1 MINILV
7 NAYAV
12 NPNWGS
18 EQGMGWNWVVNIA
31 RYCNVYVIT
40 EGEFRE
46 NIEKAMTALPQ
57 KDNIHFYYNPLPD
70 KVRKMCWNQGDWR
83 FYWYY
88 RKWQKKTLEIAKE
101 IIAENHIDILHQL
114 NMIGFRE
121 PGYLWKIK
129 ELPFVWGPIGGME
142 LMPSEYLRGASL
154 KQRLF
159 NRLKNAINRYQY
171 LHSSRVR
178 ATIQRA
184 DALISAVKGV
194 SDVLLNCYH
203 KNSVLI
209 NETGVD
215 IDSSITRKP
224 SKPEAP
230 FKIIWV
236 GKFDFRKQLPIAI
249 RSVIATNRRDI
260 ELHICGTGSEDIVN
274 EMKRM
279 AEVGGIASQC
289 HWYGNVSHDKILE
302 MMASSDLMLFTSI
315 MEATSTVVLE
325 AITVGLPVLCFNTCG
340 FGPVVKNFAGITI
353 ELSNPD
359 QSSQDFAREI
369 LKLYGNRE
377 ILNDISVK
385 ILEERTNLTWA
396 AKAYKTNRIYEAI
409 LNKKQGLQ
417 YGI

>member
-1 MINILV
+1 MNILI

-12 NPNWGS
+12 NPYWGS
-18 EQGMGWNWVVNIA
+18 EQGMGWNWVINIA
-31 RYCNVYVIT
+31 KYCNVYVIT

-46 NIEKAMTALPQ
+46 NIEKAMAALPQ
-57 KDNIHFYYNPLPD
+57 KNNLHFYYNPLSD
-70 KVRKMCWNQGDWR
+70 KVRRMCWNQGDWR

-88 RKWQKKTLEIAKE
+88 RKWQKRTLKIAQQ
-101 IIAENHIDILHQL
+101 IIAENRIDVIHQL

-129 ELPFVWGPIGGME
+129 EIPFVWGPIGGME
-142 LMPSEYLRGASL
+142 LMPMEYLRGDAL

-171 LHSSRVR
+171 LHSPRVR
-178 ATIQRA
+178 MAIQRA
-184 DALISAVKGV
+184 DVLISAVKGV
-194 SDVLLNCYH
+194 SDVLLECYQ
-203 KNSVLI
+203 KDSVLI

-215 IDSSITRKP
+215 IDSSIAKKP

-249 RSVIATNRRDI
+249 RSVMATNRRDI

-274 EMKRM
+274 KMKRM

-289 HWYGNVSHDKILE
+289 HWYGNVSHDRILE
-302 MMASSDLMLFTSI
+302 MMASFDLMLFTSI

-340 FGPVVKNFAGITI
+340 FGPIVKDLAGITV
-353 ELSNPD
+353 ELSDPD
-359 QSSQDFAREI
+359 KSVSDFAGQI
-369 LKLYGNRE
+369 LKVYKNRN
-377 ILNDISVK
+377 IINDISMRIIASRDLLK
-385 ILEERTNLTWA
+385 WDS
-396 AKAYKTNRIYEAI
+396 KARKTVELYQKCLLCNA
-409 LNKKQGLQ
+409 
-417 YGI
+417 

>member
-1 MINILV
+1 MLESRRLAFLLV
-7 NAYAV
+7 L
-12 NPNWGS
+12 S
-18 EQGMGWNWVVNIA
+18 
-31 RYCNVYVIT
+31 
-40 EGEFRE
+40 
-46 NIEKAMTALPQ
+46 
-57 KDNIHFYYNPLPD
+57 
-70 KVRKMCWNQGDWR
+70 
-83 FYWYY
+83 
-88 RKWQKKTLEIAKE
+88 KWQKRTLKIAQQ
-101 IIAENHIDILHQL
+101 IIAENRIDVIHQL

-121 PGYLWKIK
+121 PGYLWKIRDI
-129 ELPFVWGPIGGME
+129 PFVWGPIGGME
-142 LMPSEYLRGASL
+142 LMPMEYLRGAVL

-178 ATIQRA
+178 TAIQRA
-184 DALISAVKGV
+184 DVLISVVKGV
-194 SDVLLNCYH
+194 RDVLLECYQ
-203 KNSVLI
+203 KDSVLI

-289 HWYGNVSHDKILE
+289 HWYGNVSHDRILK
-302 MMASSDLMLFTSI
+302 MMASSDLMLFASI

-325 AITVGLPVLCFNTCG
+325 AIAVGLPVLCFNTCG
-340 FGPVVKNFAGITI
+340 FGPIAKDFAGLTV
-353 ELSNPD
+353 ELSDPNKSVRD
-359 QSSQDFAREI
+359 FTRELLRLYKNRTLLDYISTRIFEKRSSLTWESKAIQM
-369 LKLYGNRE
+369 
-377 ILNDISVK
+377 NDIYRSL
-385 ILEERTNLTWA
+385 ITSGRN
-396 AKAYKTNRIYEAI
+396 
-409 LNKKQGLQ
+409 GLL
-417 YGI
+417 

>member
-1 MINILV
+1 MLNILV

-101 IIAENHIDILHQL
+101 IIAEYHIDILHQL

-129 ELPFVWGPIGGME
+129 GIPFVWGPIGGME
-142 LMPSEYLRGASL
+142 LMPMEYLADASIR
-154 KQRLF
+154 QRLF
-159 NRLKNAINRYQY
+159 NSLKNSINRYQY
-171 LHSSRVR
+171 LHSSRVQS
-178 ATIQRA
+178 AIQRA
-184 DALISAVKGV
+184 NVLISAVKGV
-194 SDVLLNCYH
+194 KDVIENCYQ
-203 KNSVLI
+203 KESILI

-215 IDSSITRKP
+215 IDSDVIRKK
-224 SKPEAP
+224 SNSNEP

-236 GKFDFRKQLPIAI
+236 GKFDFRKQLPIAL
-249 RSVIATNRRDI
+249 RAVIAMNRRDV
-260 ELHICGTGSEDIVN
+260 ELHICGAGSNEVTE

-279 AEVGGIASQC
+279 AETGGIASQC
-289 HWYGNVSHDKILE
+289 HWYGNVPHDRILE
-302 MMASSDLMLFTSI
+302 MMASSDIMLFTSI

-340 FGPVVKNFAGITI
+340 FGPIVKEFAGITVD
-353 ELSNPD
+353 LSDPNK
-359 QSSQDFAREI
+359 SVQDFARE
-369 LKLYGNRE
+369 LLRLYKNKT
-377 ILNDISVK
+377 LLDDISTR
-385 ILEERTNLTWA
+385 IFERRLSLTWES
-396 AKAYKTNRIYEAI
+396 KAHTLSLLYNSIIK
-409 LNKKQGLQ
+409 NKPDKL
-417 YGI
+417 

>member
-1 MINILV
+1 MLNILV

-129 ELPFVWGPIGGME
+129 GIPFVWGPIGGME
-142 LMPSEYLRGASL
+142 LMPMEYLADASIR
-154 KQRLF
+154 QRLF
-159 NRLKNAINRYQY
+159 NSLKNSINRYQY
-171 LHSSRVR
+171 LHSSRVQS
-178 ATIQRA
+178 AIQRA
-184 DALISAVKGV
+184 NVLISAVKGV
-194 SDVLLNCYH
+194 KDVIENCYQ
-203 KNSVLI
+203 KESILI

-215 IDSSITRKP
+215 IDSDVIRKK
-224 SKPEAP
+224 SNSNEP

-236 GKFDFRKQLPIAI
+236 GKFDFRKQLPIAL
-249 RSVIATNRRDI
+249 RAVIAMNRRDV
-260 ELHICGTGSEDIVN
+260 ELHICGAGSNEVTE

-279 AEVGGIASQC
+279 AETGGIASQC
-289 HWYGNVSHDKILE
+289 HWYGNVPHDRILE
-302 MMASSDLMLFTSI
+302 MMASSDIMLFTSI

-340 FGPVVKNFAGITI
+340 FGPIVKEFAGITVD
-353 ELSNPD
+353 LSNPNK
-359 QSSQDFAREI
+359 SVQDFARE
-369 LKLYGNRE
+369 LLRLYKNKT
-377 ILNDISVK
+377 LLDDISTR
-385 ILEERTNLTWA
+385 IFERRFSLTWES
-396 AKAYKTNRIYEAI
+396 KAHTLSLLYNSIIK
-409 LNKKQGLQ
+409 NKPDKL
-417 YGI
+417 